1 MLNVRRKNVTI
12 EAKQQRLIERYNDIL
27 NEAEDRI
34 IDRINR
40 SLAASFQNLMT
51 EIRKKYPQ
59 VQANTNLF
67 PHQRKLLLLAEMKD
81 LVNLIEGGRYQG
93 AFEELLQLANQE
105 GITLATELMNAIEA
119 DFTRA
124 VASIPLE
131 AVRFAAEE
139 QTRYL
144 NRYGEEFANK
154 TSAIVEQGLIQGWG
168 VPRLQD
174 AMMGQLGITKIRAE
188 MISRTASVS
197 AGNAAMISQYQRNNM
212 DGFIWVATVD
222 RRVCGFCAARNGQAY
237 DFKAF
242 RPPLHP
248 RDRCFTTPYKESWA
262 KKGLID
268 KNWYRKFRADG
279 IEELRKQDLQ
289 PNYGVSSFERLAGI
303 TQAPTSIWKP

>member
-1 MLNVRRKNVTI
+1 MTI
-12 EAKQQRLIERYNDIL
+12 ETKQQRLIERYDTIL

-34 IDRINR
+34 IQRINR
-40 SLAASFQNLMT
+40 SLAASFKNLMQ
-51 EIRKKYPQ
+51 ELQAKYPQ
-59 VQANTNLF
+59 VKADYNLF
-67 PHQRKLLLLAEMKD
+67 PYQRKLLLLAEMKE
-81 LVNLIEGGRYQG
+81 LINIIQGGGYQA

-144 NRYGEEFANK
+144 NRYGEDFANT

-168 VPRLQD
+168 VPRLES
-174 AMMGQLGITKIRAE
+174 ALMGQLGVTKMRAE
-188 MISRTASVS
+188 MIARTASVS
-197 AGNAAMISQYQRNNM
+197 AGNAAMIQQYQKNNM

-222 RRVCGFCAARNGQAY
+222 RRVCPLCAARNGQAY

-248 RDRCFTTPYKESWA
+248 RDRCFTTPYKESWV

-268 KNWYRKFRADG
+268 KSWYKKIRADG
-279 IEELRKQDLQ
+279 MEEIRKQDLT
-289 PNYGVSSFERLAGI
+289 PNYGVAPFEKSAGI
-303 TQAPTSIWKP
+303 TEAPSPIWKP